1 MIFKSIR
8 RFVFIDS
15 WNNYENGNYLEYDEI
30 YGYSSINAFSKS
42 ILGFPYQKNNKNI
55 FNDNETSK
63 IAIHI
68 HAFYVEK
75 INKIINRINL
85 IPIKYDLYIS
95 TTSESKKEFIEKCL
109 INSNANKYEIKI
121 YENKGR
127 DVFPFI
133 SQMKKIYKIYK
144 YICHLHTKK
153 SKHNLDLGTKW
164 SEYLYNNLI
173 GSREI
178 ISNILY
184 DFETFEKL
192 GFIFPEVY
200 YEIEI
205 DVKEFDDIN
214 FHLHIKNKKFINY
227 ILLKLFRK
235 FKANKKLVF
244 PVGNMFWAKTNAIYQ
259 IFRLRIKYPEELG
272 QENETIMH
280 AIERIWLYLVKLNG
294 FYYKTYLKNY

>member
-1 MIFKSIR
+1 MKIWEDIYFLL
-8 RFVFIDS
+8 
-15 WNNYENGNYLEYDEI
+15 YL
-30 YGYSSINAFSKS
+30 KW
-42 ILGFPYQKNNKNI
+42 
-55 FNDNETSK
+55 
-63 IAIHI
+63 
-68 HAFYVEK
+68 
-75 INKIINRINL
+75 
-85 IPIKYDLYIS
+85 
-95 TTSESKKEFIEKCL
+95 KKL
-109 INSNANKYEIKI
+109 
-121 YENKGR
+121 
-127 DVFPFI
+127 
-133 SQMKKIYKIYK
+133 YKIYK

-184 DFETFEKL
+184 DFETLEKL

-244 PVGNMFWAKTNAIYQ
+244 PVGNMFLAKTNAIYQ

-294 FYYKTYLKNY
+294 FYYKTTLKNY

>member
-1 MIFKSIR
+1 MGR
-8 RFVFIDS
+8 
-15 WNNYENGNYLEYDEI
+15 
-30 YGYSSINAFSKS
+30 
-42 ILGFPYQKNNKNI
+42 
-55 FNDNETSK
+55 
-63 IAIHI
+63 
-68 HAFYVEK
+68 
-75 INKIINRINL
+75 
-85 IPIKYDLYIS
+85 YI
-95 TTSESKKEFIEKCL
+95 
-109 INSNANKYEIKI
+109 
-121 YENKGR
+121 
-127 DVFPFI
+127 FPFI

-153 SKHNLDLGTKW
+153 SKHYQDLGTKR

-227 ILLKLFRK
+227 ILLKLFGK
-235 FKANKKLVF
+235 FKTYRKLVF
-244 PVGNMFWAKTNAIYQ
+244 PVGNMFWAKIESIYQ
-259 IFRLRIKYPEELG
+259 IFNIRLQFPEELG
-272 QENETIMH
+272 QTNDTIMH
-280 AIERIWLYLVKLNG
+280 SIERIWLYLVKLNG
-294 FYYKTYLKNY
+294 FYYKTTLKNY